1 MHYERVVM
9 AAGVWLWSLLLSGP
23 VAGDLILLEPG
34 KKAVVDFASFTG
46 AGFSPTPGAGQLD
59 STTWRVSGLSDG
71 SLAFG
76 DTGDAGD
83 FARGSSSGGVGSG
96 GVYAFQVASGDWA
109 LGVQPTGSDFSPGF
123 FEMRIQ
129 NATGATTSD
138 WEVGYDLYTRNDQ
151 NRSSS
156 WDLAYSTDGTS
167 FIDLPALAFNSP
179 QAADST
185 EFISAARSATISA
198 SVLDGENFYLRWTSN
213 DVSGSGS
220 RDEFALDNVSVSANT
235 AQPAAVPEPGSLTLL
250 GVGLLGLLGYSRRRR
265 LLGKGSDCGGEAES
279 SLKCKVQSAK

>member
-9 AAGVWLWSLLLSGP
+9 AAGVWLWSLLASGP
-23 VAGDLILLEPG
+23 VVGDLILLEPG
-34 KKAVVDFASFTG
+34 KKAVVDFGSFTG
-46 AGFSPTPGAGQLD
+46 AGFSPSPGTGQLD

-76 DTGDAGD
+76 DTGETGD
-83 FARGSSSGGVGSG
+83 FARGRSAGGVGSG

-123 FEMRIQ
+123 FELRIQ
-129 NATGATTSD
+129 NALGAATSD

-151 NRSSS
+151 NRSSG
-156 WDLAYSTDGTS
+156 WDLAYSTDGAS
-167 FIDLPALAFNSP
+167 FIDLPALAFTSP

-185 EFISAARSATISA
+185 NFVATARSAAISA
-198 SVLDGENFYLRWTSN
+198 NVLDGENFYLRWTSR
-213 DVSGSGS
+213 DVAGSGS
-220 RDEFALDNVSVSANT
+220 RDEFALDNVSVTANT

-265 LLGKGSDCGGEAES
+265 LRGNGADGGGAAES
-279 SLKCKVQSAK
+279 SVEPRK